1 MGLQR
6 NQCSDGL
13 LCNQIRS
20 IILVVEFSLTAMEF
34 ANALPINFR
43 RGCSVLE
50 VRLRVG
56 DGGFAV
62 SLKYSSATCCGVRA
76 RSVFSDLIPGRRRYE
91 QGCNAAKALDR

>member
-20 IILVVEFSLTAMEF
+20 IILVGDFSLMAMEL
-34 ANALPINFR
+34 ANALPISFR
-43 RGCSVLE
+43 TCCSVLE
-50 VRLRVG
+50 VRLGVG

-62 SLKYSSATCCGVRA
+62 SLAYWRAVAAFVPGLYAAT
-76 RSVFSDLIPGRRRYE
+76 
-91 QGCNAAKALDR
+91 